1 MVMCMDPLHAK
12 STILSTVSNL
22 GYVYIYTEISTVVC
36 TECYVFHSLYLRE
49 VPPLKLVKYTKKQV
63 LDKIEA
69 LEGDLYCE
77 FLTLTRKEKDEQRE
91 QEKIQEEKEAQER
104 AEAKAAEEA
113 KKPKMKRV
121 PKKVQEMEKQ
131 KEEEG

>member
-1 MVMCMDPLHAK
+1 M
-12 STILSTVSNL
+12 
-22 GYVYIYTEISTVVC
+22 VC
-36 TECYVFHSLYLRE
+36 TECYVFNSLYLRE
-49 VPPLKLVKYTKKQV
+49 APPLKLVKYTKKQV

-77 FLTLTRKEKDEQRE
+77 VLTLTREEKDEQRE